1 LKSKYIKEGIIV
13 KIKEFYY
20 NINQSNDQN
29 LQFKRWKNFRE
40 EKYNR
45 MKNHIIN
52 KDIIILGAGNCND
65 LDLKSIKSNV
75 KGLTLADIDSTS
87 IREGIKRHN
96 LLESEIKIIENDF
109 TGLGNN
115 FYITFKKMVD
125 NRENPDTIFNKLSEI
140 ISDIDPKKIINKKY
154 DVVVSTPIYSQL
166 VYPTLISI
174 IDQSNYREDKK
185 LRRKILD
192 LMPSIIGN
200 FNDFMLSISKDGA
213 KIIVWAD
220 LMEFRTN
227 DKIDK
232 NNLANIYTNYIRE
245 YGIGIPG
252 FGLIDIVEKIEIIE
266 NFWDIWPF
274 SSEKKYLVKGIIGI
288 KN

>member
-1 LKSKYIKEGIIV
+1 V

>member
-1 LKSKYIKEGIIV
+1 M

-20 NINQSNDQN
+20 NINQSNNQN

-87 IREGIKRHN
+87 IRDGIKRHN
-96 LLESEIKIIENDF
+96 LLESEIEIIENDF

-115 FYITFKKMVD
+115 FYITFKKMV
-125 NRENPDTIFNKLSEI
+125 NNSEKPDTIFNKLSEI
-140 ISDIDPKKIINKKY
+140 ISDIDPKNIINKKY

-166 VYPTLISI
+166 VYPTLFSI

-192 LMPSIIGN
+192 LMPSIIRN
-200 FNDFMLSISKDGA
+200 FNDFILSIAKDGA
-213 KIIVWAD
+213 KIIIWTD
-220 LMEFRTN
+220 LMEFKAN

-232 NNLANIYTNYIRE
+232 NKLANIYTNYIRE

-288 KN
+288 RN

>member
-1 LKSKYIKEGIIV
+1 M